1 MSPMRLRN
9 ITVEFKKIEIVCSQ
23 RSPLTVAKKGQGQR
37 DRLSERGS
45 WAQLFS
51 RVFEIFQNIKL

>member
-1 MSPMRLRN
+1 MEWIGSGGSWGVSPMRLRN

-23 RSPLTVAKKGQGQR
+23 RSPLTLAKKGQGQR

-45 WAQLFS
+45 
-51 RVFEIFQNIKL
+51 

>member
-1 MSPMRLRN
+1 MRLRN

-23 RSPLTVAKKGQGQR
+23 RSPLTVAKKEQKLR

-45 WAQLFS
+45 
-51 RVFEIFQNIKL
+51 